1 MHLSDECTKSV
12 MPGED
17 GEVLP
22 RAVKERLR
30 LSQFQEGEDDCDR
43 LILYFRKGTAGSM
56 NWRKLPRKLRAS
68 ISKGKA
74 YSYC

>member
-22 RAVKERLR
+22 RAVKGRLR

-43 LILYFRKGTAGSM
+43 LILYFKKG
-56 NWRKLPRKLRAS
+56 LLDQ
-68 ISKGKA
+68 
-74 YSYC
+74 